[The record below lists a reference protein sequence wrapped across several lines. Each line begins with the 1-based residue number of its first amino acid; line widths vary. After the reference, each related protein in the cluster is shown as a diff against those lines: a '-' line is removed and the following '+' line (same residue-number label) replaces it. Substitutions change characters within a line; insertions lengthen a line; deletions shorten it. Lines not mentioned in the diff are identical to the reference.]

1 MRIAASALLLSLLAC
16 ASAPSAREIVEIPA
30 DELEDRVRGGML
42 AQFLG
47 NLNGLPHEFKY
58 IAEPGR
64 VERYV
69 PALPEGAWTD
79 DDTDLEWVYISE
91 MARSGE
97 AFLPPDRIAGLWKRS
112 INQRIWCANLYAR
125 QLMDLEVRPPV
136 TGLIAVNPWSVFNI
150 SGQFVCE
157 SFGLVAPGL
166 PQTAS
171 RIGLHYTRVT
181 IDGEPAQTTQLFCSM
196 IAAAFV
202 EKDLDRLLDA
212 GLAAVDPA
220 SETAQV
226 VRDVRAW
233 HRAHPDDWKAARLE
247 TKRKYQRHNGE
258 MRDRNGYELNTAGTI
273 AALLYGKG
281 DLVETLRIAFNFGW
295 DCDNN
300 AASAAVVVGVLKGR
314 KWMDAQ
320 GWTLKDVYRNTCR
333 DGMPKDETMTGFSD
347 KVWTVAQSVLRSRG
361 AEVADRG
368 GRAVWRIPVEASA
381 PVQPLPK
388 PLDRREEVRARLL
401 PEIEKGLRGGPVD
414 LARAAYYALAL
425 GESARLA
432 RERPEDWAK
441 AVAELKKFPNVV
453 REIYNAPRPSG
464 MAIQA
469 AAKAAGI
476 EKPPAPKK

>member
-1 MRIAASALLLSLLAC
+1 MARFLLILSLAGC
-16 ASAPSAREIVEIPA
+16 AGADSAPAPAAVEIPA
-30 DELEDRVRGGML
+30 DQLEDRVRGGMF

-58 IAEPGR
+58 IHEPGT

-69 PALPEGAWTD
+69 PSLPEGAWTD
-79 DDTDLEWVYISE
+79 DDTDLEWVYVSE

-97 AFLPPDRIAGLWKRS
+97 AFLPPDRIAALWKRS
-112 INQRIWCANLYAR
+112 INTRIWCANLYAR
-125 QLMDLEVRPPV
+125 QLMDLGVKPPV

-150 SGQFVCE
+150 SGQFICE
-157 SFGLVAPGL
+157 SFGLMAPGM

-212 GLAAVDPA
+212 GLAAIDPA

-247 TKRKYQRHNGE
+247 TKRKYQRFNGE

-281 DLVETLRIAFNFGW
+281 NLIETLRIAFNYGW

-300 AASAAVVVGVLKGR
+300 AASSAVIVGVMKGK

-320 GWTLKDVYRNTCR
+320 GWTVKDVYKNTCR
-333 DGMPKDETMTGFSD
+333 DGMPTDETITGFTD
-347 KVWTVAQSVLRSRG
+347 KVWAVTKSVLRSRG
-361 AEVADRG
+361 AVESAG
-368 GRAVWRIPVEASA
+368 VWRIPVEAAA
-381 PVQPLPK
+381 PVQLLPK
-388 PLDRREEVRARLL
+388 PLDRREEVRAQLL
-401 PEIEKGLRGGPVD
+401 PEIEAGLKGGPAD

-432 RERPEDWAK
+432 GERPADWAK
-441 AVAELKKFPNVV
+441 AVAALKTFPNLV

-464 MAIQA
+464 EAIQA

-476 EKPPAPKK
+476 EKPPTPKK